1 MTPVK
6 TTTQFPLFIFQ
17 GHTASHY
24 ACENDHAEALNCL
37 LNHDAFPH
45 VQNKKGEIPMDAAR
59 RAGHPLHMRK
69 AVDNE
74 IKCPFCV
81 QKFKR
86 LEWEKANQPTHVEA
100 ALVRTKNTIYN
111 NPVPS
116 EKSAVAGKKGGG
128 GGGEGEERGA
138 KEGEKRD
145 LTAKYYGE
153 HF

>member
-1 MTPVK
+1 
-6 TTTQFPLFIFQ
+6 
-17 GHTASHY
+17 
-24 ACENDHAEALNCL
+24 
-37 LNHDAFPH
+37 
-45 VQNKKGEIPMDAAR
+45 MDAAR

-116 EKSAVAGKKGGG
+116 EKNAAAGKKAGKGGG
-128 GGGEGEERGA
+128 GDGEEEGV
-138 KEGEKRD
+138 KVGEKRD

>member
-1 MTPVK
+1 M
-6 TTTQFPLFIFQ
+6 
-17 GHTASHY
+17 
-24 ACENDHAEALNCL
+24 
-37 LNHDAFPH
+37 
-45 VQNKKGEIPMDAAR
+45 QNKKGEIPMEAAR

-116 EKSAVAGKKGGG
+116 EKSSGGG
-128 GGGEGEERGA
+128 GRGGKGGE
-138 KEGEKRD
+138 EGEGRVSG
-145 LTAKYYGE
+145 LVIVSPCTYLHLIIMKYP
-153 HF
+153 

>member
-1 MTPVK
+1 
-6 TTTQFPLFIFQ
+6 
-17 GHTASHY
+17 
-24 ACENDHAEALNCL
+24 
-37 LNHDAFPH
+37 
-45 VQNKKGEIPMDAAR
+45 MDAAR
-59 RAGHPLHMRK
+59 RSGHPLHMRK

-116 EKSAVAGKKGGG
+116 EKRGGG
-128 GGGEGEERGA
+128 GAKGASGDGGQQVEGGKKE
-138 KEGEKRD
+138 EGEKRD